1 MIEPVPPACKDEKE
15 NGSDWFVWLCSVS
28 WYSVLDLIWRRDSLK
43 ELLLF
48 FGGEITQIRDDLDG
62 YSMARRGDYLF
73 TDSRCVVAHVDHRP
87 FVDPDKDKGT
97 TIALR
102 VMLAL

>member
-1 MIEPVPPACKDEKE
+1 MTLTAI
-15 NGSDWFVWLCSVS
+15 
-28 WYSVLDLIWRRDSLK
+28 
-43 ELLLF
+43 
-48 FGGEITQIRDDLDG
+48 
-62 YSMARRGDYLF
+62 SMARRGDYLF
-73 TDSRCVVAHVDHRP
+73 TDSRYVVAHVDHRP